1 MLVHPLIEGQK
12 EVVAGA
18 ETRVTEKWSR
28 MHGPSNKP
36 IGVISFCRITV
47 KKSSKNTPL
56 TLHFTKI
63 IMHSLKEINLD
74 ATYCGSLQET
84 FQLSPGT

>member
-1 MLVHPLIEGQK
+1 MFVHPLIEGQS

-47 KKSSKNTPL
+47 KKVL
-56 TLHFTKI
+56 KI
-63 IMHSLKEINLD
+63 LL
-74 ATYCGSLQET
+74 
-84 FQLSPGT
+84 